1 MICPNAINASCVP
14 ALSRSNPSPHFFP
27 SKLISECKY
36 ATRKESWGN
45 SHILYSVVGAE
56 SQLNVSLSMPSF
68 SIALSISSN
77 YRDCMLHG
85 QLHNGENVKENGK
98 PLVITREGRHLLFFC
113 DDEVPLP
120 PSPSSLPQKL
130 IWKKSPHRAVP
141 NIYGG
146 LTLRRKRVGEMKNNT

>member
-1 MICPNAINASCVP
+1 MIYPNAINASFVP
-14 ALSRSNPSPHFFP
+14 ALSRSNPSPHFFL

-56 SQLNVSLSMPSF
+56 SQLNVSLSMSSF

-85 QLHNGENVKENGK
+85 MGSCIMEKTCK

-113 DDEVPLP
+113 DDEVPLH

-146 LTLRRKRVGEMKNNT
+146 LTPRRKRLGEMKNNT